1 MMLENIMSTEWFL
14 QAHNNGGDQYILVKN
29 VIEILSN
36 YEFSKID
43 TGIDIKLLEGTVSIY
58 FDVFEDEISHLMIS
72 RPIKSKELE
81 NIIYRIMELGNFI
94 FFVPDANYPIILK
107 QDIENNLPDGMVESL
122 GKPKIAKSEI
132 EFSDLLKMIY
142 E

>member
-1 MMLENIMSTEWFL
+1 MSTEWFL
-14 QAHNNGGDQYILVKN
+14 QAHNNGEDQYIYVKN
-29 VIEILSN
+29 VIEIFSN
-36 YEFSKID
+36 YEFSKFD
-43 TGIDIKLLEGTVSIY
+43 KGIDIKLLEGTVSIY

-94 FFVPDANYPIILK
+94 FFVSDGNYPIMLK

-122 GKPKIAKSEI
+122 GKPKIAKSEM
-132 EFSDLLKMIY
+132 EFSNLLKMI
-142 E
+142 